1 MDPGVPINDAFEGQ
15 ALYGVEAKD
24 GGPQCSASNDFC
36 FLCRFERGSTDLG
49 TPTDLYGG
57 LVELI
62 NTLGEQRR
70 ELDHIVTVVYN
81 HYEKYIRKYVKYTHE
96 DTGVDISEP
105 AWVRA
110 SIRRHLL
117 YSSQFRSLFHITIE
131 QMYHSIFTKQN
142 QNMIDAATGH
152 VDGVKLKEFNDTV
165 KTFMAFQKAVASQ
178 GILRAPNGKGSLQ

>member
-1 MDPGVPINDAFEGQ
+1 MWEGE
-15 ALYGVEAKD
+15 ALYGIEAKD

-36 FLCRFERGSTDLG
+36 FLCQFERDPTDVCTK
-49 TPTDLYGG
+49 TPTDLYGN
-57 LVELI
+57 LVETI

-70 ELDHIVTVVYN
+70 ELEHIVSVVYT
-81 HYEKYIRKYVKYTHE
+81 HYEKYIRPFTAYTHK
-96 DTGVDISEP
+96 DTGVEIQKP

-117 YSSQFRSLFHITIE
+117 YSAQFRSLFHITIE

-142 QNMIDAATGH
+142 QCMVDAATGQ

-165 KTFMAFQKAVASQ
+165 KTFLAFQKAVASQ
-178 GILRAPNGKGSLQ
+178 NVLRAAPK